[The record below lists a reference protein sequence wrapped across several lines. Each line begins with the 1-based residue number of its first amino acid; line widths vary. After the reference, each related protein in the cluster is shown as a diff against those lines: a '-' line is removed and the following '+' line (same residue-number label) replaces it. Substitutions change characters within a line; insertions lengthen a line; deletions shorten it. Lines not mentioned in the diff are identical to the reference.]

1 MTVFITG
8 ANRGIGLGFARAYA
22 EMGLSVLA
30 TCRNPS
36 KAEALGSLANRFS
49 NLSIY
54 SLDLASDESIFQ
66 LFSKLKGN
74 AEYIDIL
81 ISNAGILENEAFGN
95 WTRRRFA
102 DTFNTNVVGPALLV
116 QALDTLLIENAKII
130 HLTSRLGS
138 LESGGEGM
146 SEGDSYSM
154 SKAAL
159 NMLTVRLHRSLGS
172 TNRLAVSISP
182 GWVATDMGGS
192 DADLSVEES
201 VSKMIV
207 AIQSLTPADSGRFID
222 ERGVSL
228 PW

>member
-1 MTVFITG
+1 MPVLITG

-22 EMGLSVLA
+22 ETGSSVLA

-49 NLSIY
+49 NLSIH

-66 LFSKLKGN
+66 LVSHLEENG
-74 AEYIDIL
+74 ETVDIL
-81 ISNAGILENEAFGN
+81 ISNAGVLENEAFGN

-102 DTFNTNVVGPALLV
+102 DTFDTNMIGPALLV
-116 QALDTLLIENAKII
+116 QALDTLLTENAKII
-130 HLTSRLGS
+130 QLSSGLGS
-138 LESGGEGM
+138 LEWGGEGM
-146 SEGDSYSM
+146 SDGDSYSM

-159 NMLTVRLHRSLGS
+159 NMLTVRLARSLGS
-172 TNRLAVSISP
+172 TSRLVVSISP

-192 DADLSVEES
+192 GADLSVEES
-201 VSKMIV
+201 VSNMMV

-222 ERGVSL
+222 NRGNSI